1 MTHFANPGSRFVV
14 MQAIFQR
21 VVNDS
26 FSSQQ
31 AVQIALK
38 ELGQVDHPKI
48 YQQNTMNAATK
59 AAQSLIIII
68 IIIITVNDS
77 DLIPCPVLGSE
88 PLTDKIVKRFCAHSA
103 S

>member
-21 VVNDS
+21 VVDDS

-59 AAQSLIIII
+59 AAQSLIHPS
-68 IIIITVNDS
+68 VNDS